1 MMKRLFAILLSLA
14 MLLSVTAV
22 FAEGDAEAAVPDT
35 LLLTVNGQ
43 EIRENNEKLQHYLSE
58 LLSGSEETDELFMH
72 VARMFAMNYTLQE
85 IMLLERATANG
96 PVDEEAL
103 RQQAEINWNNSV
115 EQIMANL
122 SGITED
128 SSEEDRIAARADALS
143 YIESNYGY
151 TEESFVAEM
160 VQNMPLNTAYT
171 DILNELKTTRT
182 DLTATE
188 EDILAAYN
196 DVVKE
201 EMEGVGNDIQMYEFY
216 QQYYGYTFHYVPE
229 GYRGILHILLKVD
242 QELLDQWTDLSA
254 RLEEA
259 QNASEVTGDA
269 EPTEAPAETEEPVTE
284 EMVEAARQAILDSQ
298 KETIDTIK
306 ARLADGE
313 SFESLIAEFGTD
325 PGMQN
330 EDYLKNGYTVHPDS
344 VQYDTNFTKA
354 AAALEKVGDISD
366 PVISSFG
373 IHILYYLR
381 DVPAGPMEI
390 TEEERAQLQS
400 DIEEENLNL
409 AFSEYFDAWVAGEG
423 LVWTEEGEGWK
434 FDQTVYDQ
442 YLNSEAEELEET
454 EEDAGTETEEVPA
467 T

>member
-330 EDYLKNGYTVHPDS
+330 EDFLKNGYTVHPDS

-354 AAALEKVGDISD
+354 AAALEKVGDVSD

-390 TEEERAQLQS
+390 TEEERVQLQS

>member
-103 RQQAEINWNNSV
+103 RQQAETNWNNSV

-201 EMEGVGNDIQMYEFY
+201 EMESVGNDIQMYEFY

>member
-103 RQQAEINWNNSV
+103 RQQAETNWNNSV

-201 EMEGVGNDIQMYEFY
+201 EMESVGNDIQMYEFY

-242 QELLDQWTDLSA
+242 QELLDQETYEDKLRWCDEHHDIIASAYVFSKECLNFYVAANAFNPMFIDRKIRINCLNPGNTDTGLKSDFGKYT
-254 RLEEA
+254 
-259 QNASEVTGDA
+259 SVTGNEA
-269 EPTEAPAETEEPVTE
+269 EGLDMIEEIFIRPW
-284 EMVEAARQAILDSQ
+284 
-298 KETIDTIK
+298 
-306 ARLADGE
+306 
-313 SFESLIAEFGTD
+313 
-325 PGMQN
+325 
-330 EDYLKNGYTVHPDS
+330 NGYWASPEQMGYPLVCMGRKSLPNWTHFS
-344 VQYDTNFTKA
+344 
-354 AAALEKVGDISD
+354 
-366 PVISSFG
+366 
-373 IHILYYLR
+373 
-381 DVPAGPMEI
+381 
-390 TEEERAQLQS
+390 
-400 DIEEENLNL
+400 
-409 AFSEYFDAWVAGEG
+409 SEYKVPEG
-423 LVWTEEGEGWK
+423 VKSIRLLFWSFKTNVGS
-434 FDQTVYDQ
+434 VYLDNLSLQ
-442 YLNSEAEELEET
+442 
-454 EEDAGTETEEVPA
+454 PR
-467 T
+467 